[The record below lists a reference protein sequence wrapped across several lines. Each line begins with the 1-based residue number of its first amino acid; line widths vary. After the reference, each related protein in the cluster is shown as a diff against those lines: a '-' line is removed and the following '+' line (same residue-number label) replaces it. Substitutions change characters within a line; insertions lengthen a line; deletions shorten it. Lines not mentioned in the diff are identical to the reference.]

1 MYNILVT
8 SAGGDIGGNII
19 NILLKSRADGVKVFA
34 ADIKE
39 HIFCEN
45 SADGFFTVPRTDAE
59 AYGDAIVDIAA
70 KYSIDMIIPS
80 SEVDIM
86 WFAANRGRFSQK
98 ILINGDKILDTFFD
112 KLKTAAT
119 LNELSIKTPDT
130 RPLKDYSGDL
140 GFPTIIKTRRSIHGK
155 GFFIVNSKPELEAV
169 TGRINTEKYIIQ
181 KYIGNADKEY
191 TTAVFGGGAIT
202 FRRKLTGGM
211 TSYAEIEKIEE
222 LERYATV
229 LTERF
234 CITGSINIQTREAD
248 GVFYVFEINPRISS
262 TVLIRD
268 HFNFCDLRLWV
279 NSAAERTICSIPT
292 ESVPEKGTAVLGFV
306 YNFFG

>member
-45 SADGFFTVPRTDAE
+45 SADGFFTVPRTDAPVF
-59 AYGDAIVDIAA
+59 GDIISDIVS
-70 KYSIDMIIPS
+70 KCSIDMIIPS
-80 SEVDIM
+80 SEIDIM
-86 WFAANRGRFSQK
+86 WFAANRTRFSQA
-98 ILINGDKILDTFFD
+98 ILINGDDILDTFFD
-112 KLKTAAT
+112 KLKTAEV
-119 LNELSIKTPDT
+119 LEKLGIKSPDT
-130 RPLKDYSGDL
+130 RPLSGYTGDL
-140 GFPTIIKTRRSIHGK
+140 GYPVIIKTRRTISGK
-155 GFFIVNSKPELEAV
+155 GFFVVNCEAELSAV
-169 TGRINTEKYIIQ
+169 VKQIDTEKYIIQ
-181 KYIGNADKEY
+181 KYIGSSDGEY
-191 TTAVFGGGAIT
+191 TTAVFGGGSIT
-202 FRRKLTGGM
+202 FKRKLTGGM
-211 TSYAEIEKIEE
+211 TSYAGIAKIAE
-222 LERYATV
+222 LERYAAV
-229 LTERF
+229 LTEKF
-234 CITGSINIQTREAD
+234 NITGSINVQTREAD

-279 NSAAERTICSIPT
+279 NYAAGKTICSVPS
-292 ESVPEKGTAVLGFV
+292 ESVPDKGTAVLGFV